1 MQAAIAIAGG
11 RLHPFTGP
19 INRQDGTAWLAEGEV
34 ADDGTLL
41 GMDFY
46 IEGITGE
53 IPN

>member
-1 MQAAIAIAGG
+1 
-11 RLHPFTGP
+11 
-19 INRQDGTAWLAEGEV
+19 V